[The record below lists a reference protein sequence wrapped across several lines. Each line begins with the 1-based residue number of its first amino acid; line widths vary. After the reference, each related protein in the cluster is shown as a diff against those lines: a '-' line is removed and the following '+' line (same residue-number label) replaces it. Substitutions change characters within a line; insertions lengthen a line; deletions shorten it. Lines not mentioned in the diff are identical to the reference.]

1 MKKVWVS
8 IVAVVVAVGVILFVT
23 LSQDG
28 YIAKV
33 NGQEISEEALNSILL
48 SDYGESALDTL
59 ITNEIIKQEL
69 EKEDIE
75 VTDEELEEEYSELV
89 DSYGSEEAFQEA
101 LTASG
106 VDEAMVKQNIETYLA
121 TNKLLEPR
129 ITVTEEELN
138 DYFDENEASFATEAQ
153 VEASHILVDDEET
166 AKEVLEKLNDGEDFA
181 ELVAEYS
188 TDEATLETDG
198 ELGFFGSGV
207 MDEAFEE
214 AAFQLEIGE
223 ISDPVETDYG
233 YHIIK
238 VTDKTE
244 AKEAVFED
252 VKDEIEST
260 LFESKADTEYSVWL
274 EEKMNEYE
282 IENKLAE

>member
-8 IVAVVVAVGVILFVT
+8 IVAVVLAVGVILFVT
-23 LSQDG
+23 LSQDD

-33 NGQEISEEALNSILL
+33 NGQEISEEELNSILL

-59 ITNEIIKQEL
+59 ITNEMIKQEL

-89 DSYGSEEAFQEA
+89 NSYGSEEAFQEA

-106 VDEAMVKQNIETYLA
+106 VDEAIVKQDIETYLA

-129 ITVTEEELN
+129 ITVTEEEMK
-138 DYFDENEASFATEAQ
+138 DYFEENKANFATEEQ
-153 VEASHILVDDEET
+153 VEASHILVEDEET
-166 AKEVLEKLNDGEDFA
+166 AKEVLEKLNDGGDFA

-214 AAFQLEIGE
+214 AAFQLEVGE
-223 ISDPVETDYG
+223 ISDPVETTYG

-238 VTDKTE
+238 VTDKSE

-252 VKDEIEST
+252 VKDEIESM
-260 LFESKADTEYSVWL
+260 LYESKADTEYSIWL

-282 IENKLAE
+282 IENKLTE

>member
-8 IVAVVVAVGVILFVT
+8 IVAVVLAVGVILFVT
-23 LSQDG
+23 LSQDD

-33 NGQEISEEALNSILL
+33 NGQEISEEELNSILL

-59 ITNEIIKQEL
+59 ITNEMIKQEL

-89 DSYGSEEAFQEA
+89 NSYGSEEAFQEA

-106 VDEAMVKQNIETYLA
+106 VDEAIVKQDIETYLA

-129 ITVTEEELN
+129 ITVTEEEMK
-138 DYFDENEASFATEAQ
+138 DYFEENKANFATEAQ
-153 VEASHILVDDEET
+153 VEASHILVEDEET
-166 AKEVLEKLNDGEDFA
+166 AKEVLEKLNDGGDFA

-207 MDEAFEE
+207 MDESFEE
-214 AAFQLEIGE
+214 AAFQLEVGE
-223 ISDPVETDYG
+223 ISDPVETTYG

-238 VTDKTE
+238 VTDKSE

-252 VKDEIEST
+252 VKDEIESM
-260 LFESKADTEYSVWL
+260 LYESKADTEYSIWL

-282 IENKLAE
+282 IENKLTE

>member
-89 DSYGSEEAFQEA
+89 NSYGSEEAFQEA

-129 ITVTEEELN
+129 ITVTEEEMN

-207 MDEAFEE
+207 MDEAFEN

-260 LFESKADTEYSVWL
+260 LFESKADTEYSLWL

-282 IENKLAE
+282 IENKLTE

>member
-89 DSYGSEEAFQEA
+89 NSYGSEEAFQEA

-129 ITVTEEELN
+129 ITVTEEEMK
-138 DYFDENEASFATEAQ
+138 DYFDENEASFATEEQ
-153 VEASHILVDDEET
+153 VEASHILVEDEET

-223 ISDPVETDYG
+223 ISDPVETNYG

>member
-8 IVAVVVAVGVILFVT
+8 IVAVVLAVGVILFVT
-23 LSQDG
+23 LSQDD

-33 NGQEISEEALNSILL
+33 NGQEISEEELNSILL

-59 ITNEIIKQEL
+59 ITNEMIKQEL

-89 DSYGSEEAFQEA
+89 NSYGSEEAFQEA

-106 VDEAMVKQNIETYLA
+106 VDEAIVKQDIETYLA

-129 ITVTEEELN
+129 ITVTEEEMK
-138 DYFDENEASFATEAQ
+138 DYFEENKANFATEAQ
-153 VEASHILVDDEET
+153 VEASHILVEDEET
-166 AKEVLEKLNDGEDFA
+166 AKEVLEKLNDGGDFA

-214 AAFQLEIGE
+214 AAFQLEVGE
-223 ISDPVETDYG
+223 ISDPVETTYG

-238 VTDKTE
+238 VTDKSE

-252 VKDEIEST
+252 VKDEIESM
-260 LFESKADTEYSVWL
+260 LYESKADTEYSIWL

-282 IENKLAE
+282 IENKLTD

>member
-106 VDEAMVKQNIETYLA
+106 VDEAMVKQDIETYLA

-129 ITVTEEELN
+129 ITVTEEEMN
-138 DYFDENEASFATEAQ
+138 DYFDENEASFGTEAQ

-181 ELVAEYS
+181 ELVTEYS

-214 AAFQLEIGE
+214 AAFQLEVGE
-223 ISDPVETDYG
+223 ISDPVETAYG

-260 LFESKADTEYSVWL
+260 LYESKADTEYSIWL

-282 IENKLAE
+282 IENKLTE

>member
-89 DSYGSEEAFQEA
+89 NSYGSEEAFQEA

-129 ITVTEEELN
+129 ITVTEEEMN

-207 MDEAFEE
+207 MDEAFEN

-282 IENKLAE
+282 IENKLTE